1 MTIQQ
6 YHDIKNNYPNAI
18 LLFRIGNDYMA
29 LNQDAE
35 IISKLLNTTIHN
47 NNSQHTKRHTIK
59 QFKQNTLIKFI
70 NKLKITKNPH
80 FTSKIDKMG

>member
-1 MTIQQ
+1 MILKTITQMQ
-6 YHDIKNNYPNAI
+6 SFCSAASEMIIWH
-18 LLFRIGNDYMA
+18 

-47 NNSQHTKRHTIK
+47 NNTQHTKRHTIK

-80 FTSKIDKMG
+80 FTSEIDKMG